1 MPKVIHLTSD
11 VHRPIIL
18 VHYNIAKGRS
28 TMRSLFE
35 ITFSGVRSIEVAGK
49 DEVEAVE
56 RFLENNQSDCQN
68 VQVLAVEQLEG

>member
-1 MPKVIHLTSD
+1 
-11 VHRPIIL
+11 
-18 VHYNIAKGRS
+18 
-28 TMRSLFE
+28 MRSLFE